1 MNNKNIRHF
10 KSLLDINKNEFLRII
25 ARSIELKK
33 EAQSNKIID
42 SLKNKTMAMIFLKNS
57 TRTRVAFETAMSS
70 MGGHAIFLPS
80 LFSQIDRGEDLSDT
94 AKVLAGMVDI
104 N

>member
-42 SLKNKTMAMIFLKNS
+42 SLKNKTMAMIFLEVK
-57 TRTRVAFETAMSS
+57 
-70 MGGHAIFLPS
+70 IY
-80 LFSQIDRGEDLSDT
+80 QILLKSYQ
-94 AKVLAGMVDI
+94 VW
-104 N
+104 